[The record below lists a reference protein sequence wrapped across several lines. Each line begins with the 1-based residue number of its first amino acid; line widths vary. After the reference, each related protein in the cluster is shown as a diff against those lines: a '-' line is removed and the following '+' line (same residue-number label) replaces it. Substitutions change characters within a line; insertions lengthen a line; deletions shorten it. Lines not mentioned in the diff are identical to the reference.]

1 MLHGKGVTLRE
12 WRESDLEALA
22 ALRNDVGLQ
31 TLLMA
36 QARPNSADRVRT
48 WLTDRSNRS
57 DMVFFVIADAAE
69 DAVLGYLQVA
79 DINSFQGHGD
89 LGICLSPRAHGR
101 DLAREACTLLEQ
113 YLRGTLSLRKLTLK
127 VLTENERAIAFYRKQ
142 GYRDVGVLEQHFRIS
157 DKYCDVLIMERQLIA

>member
-1 MLHGKGVTLRE
+1 MLHGNGVTLRE

-36 QARPNSADRVRT
+36 QAKPNSVDRVRA

-69 DAVLGYLQVA
+69 DAVLGYLQVVE
-79 DINSFQGHGD
+79 INSFQGHGD
-89 LGICLSPRAHGR
+89 LGICLSPTAHGR
-101 DLAREACTLLEQ
+101 DLAREACMLLEQ
-113 YLRGTLSLRKLTLK
+113 YLREILSLRKLTLK
-127 VLTENERAIAFYRKQ
+127 VLADNARAIAFYRKH
-142 GYRDVGVLEQHFRIS
+142 GYRDVGMLKQHFRS
-157 DKYCDVLIMERQLIA
+157 GETYCDVLIMERQLVA